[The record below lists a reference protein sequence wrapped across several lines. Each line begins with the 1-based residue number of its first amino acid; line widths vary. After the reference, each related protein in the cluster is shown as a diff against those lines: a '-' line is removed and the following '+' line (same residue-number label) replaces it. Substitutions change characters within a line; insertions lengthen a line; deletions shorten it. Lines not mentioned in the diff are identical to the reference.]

1 MVNRIRGRRWSDQTL
16 LPMRTTRQL
25 FNTVSCWYCD
35 FKFSTFNE
43 PLFRFGRRHSRS
55 LRVWFSLGTGFSLA
69 ALFGVT
75 VIMVCEFVWAAFV
88 YTGNNSPSDSLSLLG
103 LSSLIAGLN
112 ISLPSMGYLSVSS
125 VICVIV
131 HEFGHALAAASEGV
145 PLEYIAVFWAV
156 LFPGAL
162 VAFNHASLQ
171 SLPRLASLRIYSA
184 GIWHNAAF
192 CAVCNLAL
200 LLLPFILSPFYV
212 HGGNPMVLDV
222 PSTSPL
228 SGYLSPYDVIY
239 SMDDIRIHT
248 PQEWKQTIIFLTQKS
263 RSSLYYSG
271 ISSNVGKG
279 YCVPRS
285 LCKMSI
291 HLRLEK
297 NETAICPSELV
308 AFAPVICG
316 GAQEETNNIYCLDA
330 KDVVKLKKCG
340 YYGDAQYP
348 SNRSDCHLCTEVE
361 SCLAP
366 VQQLGKGWIE
376 ITYSSPQ
383 CKHDTETSLF
393 PDKKQSIRSEGE
405 NGCLQSFVFIGDLVS
420 MAHSIHLTS
429 YQPRFSI
436 YFGTHLPNL
445 LEKFLTCSFHV
456 SLLLAL
462 LNSLPVYFLDGECI
476 LEANLNYLRFLSSKM
491 KRTILR
497 VWLLLGTSISMFFI
511 VQSIFVVVS

>member
-55 LRVWFSLGTGFSLA
+55 LRVWFSMGIGFSLA

-75 VIMVCEFVWAAFV
+75 VIMVCEFVRAAFV
-88 YTGNNSPSDSLSLLG
+88 YTGNNSLGDSLSLLG

-112 ISLPSMGYLSVSS
+112 ISLPSMGYLIVSS

-156 LFPGAL
+156 LFP
-162 VAFNHASLQ
+162 
-171 SLPRLASLRIYSA
+171 
-184 GIWHNAAF
+184 
-192 CAVCNLAL
+192 VCNLAL

-212 HGGNPMVLDV
+212 HGRNPMVLDV

-239 SMDDIRIHT
+239 SVDDIRIHT
-248 PQEWKQTIIFLTQKS
+248 PQEWKQTIILLTQKA
-263 RSSLYYSG
+263 RSSSYYYSG
-271 ISSNVGKG
+271 ISNVRRG
-279 YCVPRS
+279 YCVPRFLS
-285 LCKMSI
+285 GVSI
-291 HLRLEK
+291 HLELEM
-297 NETAICPSELV
+297 NQTAICPSELV

-316 GAQEETNNIYCLDA
+316 GAHEETKSIIYCLDA

-340 YYGDAQYP
+340 YYGNVRYP
-348 SNRSDCHLCTEVE
+348 TNQIDCHLCTEIE

-366 VQQLGKGWIE
+366 VQQLGQGWIE

-383 CKHDTETSLF
+383 CKHETKTSLF
-393 PDKKQSIRSEGE
+393 SDEKHSIRSEGE
-405 NGCLQSFVFIGDLVS
+405 NGCLQSFVFIGDLIS

-476 LEANLNYLRFLSSKM
+476 LEETLNYFRFLSSKM
-491 KRTILR
+491 KQMILR
-497 VWLLLGTSISMFFI
+497 LWLLLGTFISIFFV